1 MKMAVETIG
10 PNMGN
15 ENMLRSATDTGQV
28 LQNQQLSKVQAEQ
41 VLPPQEVTPGDYS
54 EREINLAIEQVQVM
68 MDLRNRSV
76 EFTTDTE
83 SGAQVVKVVDSD
95 SGDVIRQIPAE
106 ELLSFMRNLTRMIG
120 TFIDETT

>member
-1 MKMAVETIG
+1 MAIETIG
-10 PNMGN
+10 PNTGN
-15 ENMLRSATDTGQV
+15 ENMLRSATETSRV
-28 LQNQQLSKVQAEQ
+28 LQNQQLSRGLAEQ
-41 VLPPQEVTPGDYS
+41 VLPPQEVTPGNYS

-120 TFIDETT
+120 TFIDEKT

>member
-1 MKMAVETIG
+1 MKMAIETIG
-10 PNMGN
+10 PNTGN
-15 ENMLRSATDTGQV
+15 ENMLRSATETGQV
-28 LQNQQLSKVQAEQ
+28 LQNQQLSRVLAEQ
-41 VLPPQEVTPGDYS
+41 VLPPQEVTPGNYS

>member
-1 MKMAVETIG
+1 MAIETIG
-10 PNMGN
+10 PNTGN
-15 ENMLRSATDTGQV
+15 ENILRSATETGQV
-28 LQNQQLSKVQAEQ
+28 LQNQQLSRVQAEQ

-106 ELLSFMRNLTRMIG
+106 ELLSFMRNLTRMLG

>member
-1 MKMAVETIG
+1 MAIETIG
-10 PNMGN
+10 PNTGN
-15 ENMLRSATDTGQV
+15 ENMLRSATETGQV

-41 VLPPQEVTPGDYS
+41 VLPPQEVTLGDYS

-106 ELLSFMRNLTRMIG
+106 ELLSFMRNLTRMLG

>member
-1 MKMAVETIG
+1 MAIETIG
-10 PNMGN
+10 PNTGN
-15 ENMLRSATDTGQV
+15 ENMLRSATETGRV

-41 VLPPQEVTPGDYS
+41 VLPPQQVTPGDYS

-106 ELLSFMRNLTRMIG
+106 ELLSFMRNLTRMLG

>member
-1 MKMAVETIG
+1 MKMAIETIG

-15 ENMLRSATDTGQV
+15 ENMLRSATETSRV

>member
-1 MKMAVETIG
+1 MAIETIG
-10 PNMGN
+10 PNTGN
-15 ENMLRSATDTGQV
+15 ENMLRSATETGQV
-28 LQNQQLSKVQAEQ
+28 LQNQQLSRVLAEQ
-41 VLPPQEVTPGDYS
+41 VLPPQEVTPGSYS

-106 ELLSFMRNLTRMIG
+106 ELLSFMRNLTRMLG

>member
-1 MKMAVETIG
+1 MAIETIG
-10 PNMGN
+10 PSTGN
-15 ENMLRSATDTGQV
+15 ENMLRSATETGQV
-28 LQNQQLSKVQAEQ
+28 LQNQQLSKVQSEQ
-41 VLPPQEVTPGDYS
+41 VLPPQEVIPGDYS

-106 ELLSFMRNLTRMIG
+106 ELLSFMRNLTRMLG

>member
-1 MKMAVETIG
+1 
-10 PNMGN
+10 
-15 ENMLRSATDTGQV
+15 
-28 LQNQQLSKVQAEQ
+28 
-41 VLPPQEVTPGDYS
+41 
-54 EREINLAIEQVQVM
+54 M

-106 ELLSFMRNLTRMIG
+106 ELLSFMRNLTRMLG

>member
-1 MKMAVETIG
+1 MAIETIG
-10 PNMGN
+10 PNTGN
-15 ENMLRSATDTGQV
+15 ENMLRSATETGQV
-28 LQNQQLSKVQAEQ
+28 LQNQQLSRVLAEQ
-41 VLPPQEVTPGDYS
+41 VLPPQEVTPGSYS

>member
-1 MKMAVETIG
+1 MAIETIG
-10 PNMGN
+10 PNTGN
-15 ENMLRSATDTGQV
+15 ENILRSATETGQV
-28 LQNQQLSKVQAEQ
+28 LQNQQLSRVQAEQ
-41 VLPPQEVTPGDYS
+41 VLPPKEVTPGDYS

-106 ELLSFMRNLTRMIG
+106 ELLSFMRNLTRMLG

>member
-1 MKMAVETIG
+1 MAIETIG
-10 PNMGN
+10 PNTGN
-15 ENMLRSATDTGQV
+15 ENMLRSATETGQV
-28 LQNQQLSKVQAEQ
+28 LQNQQLSRVLAEQ

-120 TFIDETT
+120 TFIDEKT

>member
-1 MKMAVETIG
+1 MKMAIETIG
-10 PNMGN
+10 PNTGN
-15 ENMLRSATDTGQV
+15 ENMLRSANETSRV

-106 ELLSFMRNLTRMIG
+106 ELLSFMRNLTRMLG

>member
-1 MKMAVETIG
+1 MKMAIETIG
-10 PNMGN
+10 PNTGN
-15 ENMLRSATDTGQV
+15 ENMLRSATETGQV
-28 LQNQQLSKVQAEQ
+28 LQNQQLSRVQAEQ
-41 VLPPQEVTPGDYS
+41 VLPPQEVTLGDYS

-106 ELLSFMRNLTRMIG
+106 ELLSFMRNLTRMLG

>member
-1 MKMAVETIG
+1 MKMAIETIG

-15 ENMLRSATDTGQV
+15 ENMLRSATETGQV

-106 ELLSFMRNLTRMIG
+106 ELLSFMRNLTRMLG

>member
-1 MKMAVETIG
+1 MKMAIETIG

-15 ENMLRSATDTGQV
+15 ENMLRSATETSRV

-106 ELLSFMRNLTRMIG
+106 ELLSFMRNLTRMLG

>member
-1 MKMAVETIG
+1 MAIETIG
-10 PNMGN
+10 PNAGN
-15 ENMLRSATDTGQV
+15 ENMLRSATETGQV

-41 VLPPQEVTPGDYS
+41 VLPPQEVTLGDYS

-106 ELLSFMRNLTRMIG
+106 ELLSFMRNLTRMLG

>member
-1 MKMAVETIG
+1 
-10 PNMGN
+10 
-15 ENMLRSATDTGQV
+15 
-28 LQNQQLSKVQAEQ
+28 
-41 VLPPQEVTPGDYS
+41 LPPQEVTPGDYS

-106 ELLSFMRNLTRMIG
+106 ELLSFMRNLTRMLG

>member
-1 MKMAVETIG
+1 MAIETIG
-10 PNMGN
+10 PNTGN
-15 ENMLRSATDTGQV
+15 ENMLRSATETGQV
-28 LQNQQLSKVQAEQ
+28 LQNQQLSRVLAEQ
-41 VLPPQEVTPGDYS
+41 VLPPQEVTPGNYS

-120 TFIDETT
+120 TFIDEKT

>member
-1 MKMAVETIG
+1 MAIETIG

-106 ELLSFMRNLTRMIG
+106 ELLSFMRNLTRMLG

>member
-1 MKMAVETIG
+1 MKMAIETIG
-10 PNMGN
+10 PNTGN
-15 ENMLRSATDTGQV
+15 ENMLRSATETSRV

>member
-1 MKMAVETIG
+1 MAIETIG
-10 PNMGN
+10 PNTGN
-15 ENMLRSATDTGQV
+15 ENMLRSATETGQV

-106 ELLSFMRNLTRMIG
+106 ELLSFMRNLTRMLG

>member
-1 MKMAVETIG
+1 MKMAIETIG
-10 PNMGN
+10 PNTGN
-15 ENMLRSATDTGQV
+15 ENMLRSATETGQV

-106 ELLSFMRNLTRMIG
+106 ELLSFMRNLTRMLG

>member
-1 MKMAVETIG
+1 MAIETIG
-10 PNMGN
+10 PNTGN
-15 ENMLRSATDTGQV
+15 ENILRSATETGQV
-28 LQNQQLSKVQAEQ
+28 LQNQQLSKVQSEQ
-41 VLPPQEVTPGDYS
+41 VLPPQEVIPGDYS

-106 ELLSFMRNLTRMIG
+106 ELLSFMRNLTRMLG

>member
-15 ENMLRSATDTGQV
+15 ENMLRSATDIGQV

-106 ELLSFMRNLTRMIG
+106 ELLSFMRNLTRMLG

>member
-1 MKMAVETIG
+1 MAIETIG

-28 LQNQQLSKVQAEQ
+28 LQNQQLSRVLAEQ
-41 VLPPQEVTPGDYS
+41 VLPPQEVTPGNYS

>member
-1 MKMAVETIG
+1 MKMAIETIG

-15 ENMLRSATDTGQV
+15 ENMLRSATDTGQI

-106 ELLSFMRNLTRMIG
+106 ELLSFMRNLTRMLG

>member
-1 MKMAVETIG
+1 MKMAIETIG
-10 PNMGN
+10 PNTGN
-15 ENMLRSATDTGQV
+15 ENILRSATETGQV
-28 LQNQQLSKVQAEQ
+28 LQNQQLSRVQAEQ

-106 ELLSFMRNLTRMIG
+106 ELLSFMRNLTRMLG

>member
-1 MKMAVETIG
+1 MAIETIG

-106 ELLSFMRNLTRMIG
+106 ELLSFMRNLTRMLG
-120 TFIDETT
+120 TFIDETK

>member
-1 MKMAVETIG
+1 MKMAIETIG
-10 PNMGN
+10 PNTGN
-15 ENMLRSATDTGQV
+15 ENMLRSATETSRV

-106 ELLSFMRNLTRMIG
+106 ELLSFMRNLTRMLG

>member
-1 MKMAVETIG
+1 MKMAIETIG
-10 PNMGN
+10 PNTGN
-15 ENMLRSATDTGQV
+15 ENMLRSATETGQV

-41 VLPPQEVTPGDYS
+41 VLPPQEVTPGNYS

-106 ELLSFMRNLTRMIG
+106 ELLSFMRNLTRMLG